1 MRLMIYFWVIALFLI
16 GHVYAIGIGTIPGVL
31 DLGEVKRGQTVVGE
45 FYITSTV
52 TKPMRINLNYLPVHS
67 SIYKKEKVRSK
78 DGYEF
83 KPAEASEEDISEW
96 VSLPQSS
103 FLISPEN
110 KKIIT
115 LPDGSSVAYNQ
126 KFLVKIKIP
135 DDAEPGYHAG
145 SVNIAVVANERE
157 SEGASIATVGVTRP
171 VFVFRV
177 SGNAY
182 RDGKIVGVEAKRLDD
197 KTVRVDVLFKNTG
210 TVTYT
215 AVFEN
220 LEVYDDFGYKTG
232 NIAVRTNKKVRPGEI
247 VVLSAYW
254 RSKEKIESGS
264 YGVDATV
271 SFGSGKADYTGHIKV
286 LDEIYVPKEGMVLK
300 EEGGF
305 HIPWWYLLILL
316 GLVALYIYW
325 KM

>member
-1 MRLMIYFWVIALFLI
+1 MVRFAYIGVFILFFI
-16 GHVYAIGIGTIPGVL
+16 SNVYAIGIGTIPGVM
-31 DLGEVKRGQTVVGE
+31 DLGEVKRGQTIVGE

-52 TKPMRINLNYLPVHS
+52 TKPMRINLNYIPVHS
-67 SIYKKEKVRSK
+67 SIYKKEKTRVK

-83 KPAEASEEDISEW
+83 KPAEASEEDISDW
-96 VSLPQSS
+96 VSLPETS
-103 FLISPEN
+103 FIISPSN

-145 SVNIAVVANERE
+145 SINIALVPNKQK

-171 VFVFRV
+171 VFVFKV

-215 AVFEN
+215 AVFDN
-220 LEVYDDFGYKTG
+220 LEIYDDFGYKTG
-232 NIAVRTNKKVRPGEI
+232 NIAVKTNKYVKPGEI
-247 VVLSAYW
+247 IVLSAYW
-254 RSKEKIESGS
+254 RSNSGIKSGS
-264 YGVDATV
+264 YNVDTTI
-271 SFGSGKADYTGHIKV
+271 SFGTGKADYTGHIKV
-286 LDEIYVPKEGMVLK
+286 LDEIYVPKQGMVLK
-300 EEGGF
+300 EEKGLQ
-305 HIPWWYLLILL
+305 IPWWYLFIIL